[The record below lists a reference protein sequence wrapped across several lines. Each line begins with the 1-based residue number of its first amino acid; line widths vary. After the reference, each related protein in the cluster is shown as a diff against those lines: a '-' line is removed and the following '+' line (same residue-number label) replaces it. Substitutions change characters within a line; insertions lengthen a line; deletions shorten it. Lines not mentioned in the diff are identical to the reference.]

1 MACAKFNLKI
11 FCKMIES
18 KGKSKNSMLMGVLGV
33 AFGEMVGIIA
43 ADMVKKNFLN
53 KSEETA

>member
-1 MACAKFNLKI
+1 
-11 FCKMIES
+11 MIES

-33 AFGEMVGIIA
+33 AFGVMVGIIA